1 MSSFSI
7 ATWNVN
13 SIIARLPLALEWLAK
28 RKPDVVCLQETKCVD
43 ERFPAEAFRELGY
56 ESASHGQPT
65 YNGVAILART
75 EITEVVRG
83 FPGEETLNEHKRL
96 IEARV
101 NGVRVISAYFPN
113 GQSVGTEK
121 YRYKLEWMS
130 ALRRYLDEQF
140 ETGEPLALC
149 GDFNVAPEDRDV
161 YDPNLWRGR
170 ILCSQPERDALTHIK
185 DWGLHD
191 SFRLHTREGG
201 HYSWW
206 DYRQGS
212 FRRNNGLRIDHVWIS
227 DGLLE
232 RCTACTIETEPRTWE
247 RPSDHTPVVAEFE

>member
-13 SIIARLPLALEWLAK
+13 SIIARLPLALEWLTK

-56 ESASHGQPT
+56 ESQSHGQAT

-75 EITEVVRG
+75 EITNVARG
-83 FPGEETLNEHKRL
+83 FPQEETLNQHARL
-96 IEARV
+96 IAADV
-101 NGVRVISAYFPN
+101 NGVRVVSAYFPN

-121 YRYKLEWMS
+121 FKYKLAWMKR
-130 ALRRYLDEQF
+130 LREYLDEQY
-140 ETGEPLALC
+140 EAGEPVALC
-149 GDFNVAPEDRDV
+149 GDFNVAPEDADV
-161 YDPNLWRGR
+161 YDPDLWRGR
-170 ILCSQPERDALTHIK
+170 ILCSQPERDALNHIK

-232 RCTACTIETEPRTWE
+232 RSVACTIETEPRTWE